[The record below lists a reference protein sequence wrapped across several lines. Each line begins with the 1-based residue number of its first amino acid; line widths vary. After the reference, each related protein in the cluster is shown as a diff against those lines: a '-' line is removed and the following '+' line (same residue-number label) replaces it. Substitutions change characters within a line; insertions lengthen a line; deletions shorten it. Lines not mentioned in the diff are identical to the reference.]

1 MKVIIYSRVSTEKQT
16 IEQQERTVNEWL
28 EAHHLEATN
37 EISEE
42 GVSGSVSYKD
52 RNLGKVVLPMLEEGD
67 VLIVA
72 EISRIGRSMSDI
84 NKFINDEL
92 RPRKVRLVIVQMGI
106 DLNCA
111 KMKAIDE
118 MLLFSFS
125 FAAQLERELIQER
138 TRSALEVRKRKLK
151 ENGQFTSKKGRV
163 CKSLGRPK
171 QADTS
176 KATAASAS
184 SRKKAAA
191 EKPCNKA
198 IWACVEQCTNGF
210 KDLRVA
216 SFEAAAFM
224 LRQMGMRTA
233 TGKELTGQRVR
244 TAYYNLRHVMT
255 DFDYVRKDSAR
266 YRVMQEKGLER
277 PAGWA
282 EQKAACLGKKK

>member
-28 EAHHLEATN
+28 EAHHLAATN

-111 KMKAIDE
+111 KMKAS
-118 MLLFSFS
+118 LNPCF
-125 FAAQLERELIQER
+125 
-138 TRSALEVRKRKLK
+138 
-151 ENGQFTSKKGRV
+151 NGTYSMRV
-163 CKSLGRPK
+163 
-171 QADTS
+171 
-176 KATAASAS
+176 
-184 SRKKAAA
+184 
-191 EKPCNKA
+191 NF
-198 IWACVEQCTNGF
+198 IIF
-210 KDLRVA
+210 
-216 SFEAAAFM
+216 
-224 LRQMGMRTA
+224 
-233 TGKELTGQRVR
+233 
-244 TAYYNLRHVMT
+244 
-255 DFDYVRKDSAR
+255 
-266 YRVMQEKGLER
+266 
-277 PAGWA
+277 
-282 EQKAACLGKKK
+282 